1 MAAEAATGNR
11 EAKQKTGMK
20 VSRMMR
26 IKAQNIFFSCPI
38 LALAKRKYC
47 SDALAEMKSRH

>member
-1 MAAEAATGNR
+1 MVGLAAEAATGNR

-26 IKAQNIFFSCPI
+26 IKAQNIFFS
-38 LALAKRKYC
+38 
-47 SDALAEMKSRH
+47 